1 MKLESSAFAE
11 NGRIPKRHT
20 ADGPDLS
27 PPLSWSGL
35 PDGTKSLV
43 LIVHDPDAPRGDWV
57 HWVLLDLPPQVSGLP
72 EGVTDSSEP
81 PSGGRQGTNDFRRL
95 GWGGPAPPSGTHR
108 YVFLLYALD
117 APTGLSGGATRAQAL
132 AAMKGHVLSEA
143 SLTGLYSRSA

>member
-11 NGRIPKRHT
+11 DGRIPKRHT

-27 PPLSWSGL
+27 PPLSWSGI
-35 PDGTKSLV
+35 PAGTKSLV

-57 HWVLLDLPPQVSGLP
+57 HWVLLDLPPQVTGLS
-72 EGVTDSSEP
+72 EGVPDSPEP
-81 PSGGRQGTNDFRRL
+81 PSGGRHGTNDFRRL

-117 APTGLSGGATRAQAL
+117 APTGLSVGATRAQAL

-143 SLTGLYSRSA
+143 SLTGLYSRTA